1 MKGHRNNFVRD
12 EVLKELQAK
21 PIGVLMGLPEQIADT
36 LNVSRRAVEMTL
48 SHLECEGVIA
58 WTRKSRG
65 GIRRPFYLVTVLKKI
80 EVAA

>member
-21 PIGVLMGLPEQIADT
+21 PIGVLMGLPEEIADT

-48 SHLECEGVIA
+48 SHLECEGVIE
-58 WTRKSRG
+58 WTRKTRG
-65 GIRRPFYLVTVLKKI
+65 GVRRQFYLVTVLKKI

>member
-21 PIGVLMGLPEQIADT
+21 PIGVLMGLPEEIADA

-48 SHLECEGVIA
+48 SHLECEGVIE
-58 WTRKSRG
+58 WTRKTRG
-65 GIRRPFYLVTVLKKI
+65 GVRRPFYLVTVLKKI
-80 EVAA
+80 EVTA